1 MAVHHLQDVRA
12 AQEGGA
18 DRLALVAPGETA
30 GLSPDVAAASAVL
43 RAAEL
48 PVRVMLRLNDTT
60 STTGGEFT
68 RLIGLAEEY
77 LSLGAEGVV
86 FGFLDA
92 DLEVD
97 VETCEALARAL
108 PAVPWTF
115 HRAIDAAL
123 DPRRAWRQV
132 KHLPG
137 LTAVRSGGSPQ
148 GLAHGYDDLLAL
160 ASGDPDVA
168 RLLMPAGGLLAEHVP
183 WFARAGVTQFHV
195 GVAGAPRPHLQVL
208 RRRGLRA
215 LVAHPAGLFGWGAAG
230 GLPEGGPVI
239 LIDPPA
245 VPAHGRLWSHLVS
258 DTSYDELHEFAA
270 AHGIPARG
278 FERDH
283 YDVPDQFYDRLVEAG
298 AVPVSSRE
306 LVGRLVRA
314 GLRRRKSEPG

>member
-1 MAVHHLQDVRA
+1 MSSGLLLEVAVHHVQDVRG
-12 AQEGGA
+12 AQDGGA
-18 DRLALVAPGETA
+18 DRLALVAPSQTA

-43 RAAEL
+43 RATDL
-48 PVRVMLRLNDTT
+48 PVRVMLRLNDSTT
-60 STTGGEFT
+60 TTGGEFT
-68 RLIGLAEEY
+68 RLVGLAEEY

-92 DLEVD
+92 DLEID

-115 HRAIDAAL
+115 HRAIDSAL

-160 ASGDPDVA
+160 ATADPDVA

-195 GVAGAPRPHLQVL
+195 GVQVRPGQ
-208 RRRGLRA
+208 
-215 LVAHPAGLFGWGAAG
+215 
-230 GLPEGGPVI
+230 
-239 LIDPPA
+239 
-245 VPAHGRLWSHLVS
+245 SY
-258 DTSYDELHEFAA
+258 TSYVDADIVRSWRTLLDSA
-270 AHGIPARG
+270 PAR
-278 FERDH
+278 
-283 YDVPDQFYDRLVEAG
+283 
-298 AVPVSSRE
+298 
-306 LVGRLVRA
+306 
-314 GLRRRKSEPG
+314 